1 MRKEEGMK
9 LERSHITKDEYGDQI
24 ILMKR
29 TITKGRT
36 NQKQT
41 DIVYDITENI
51 VPIFESLECQ
61 LNKPEYKSFRFVPWL
76 FPNNDQ
82 Y

>member
-51 VPIFESLECQ
+51 VKQ
-61 LNKPEYKSFRFVPWL
+61 LPTLIEKKIDL
-76 FPNNDQ
+76 FSSKVNQDLNGI
-82 Y
+82 